1 MPMPMSESE
10 SSRSTAGG
18 PPPAFSLK
26 PLRLFGQR
34 IRPWAAR
41 KHLRIA
47 WGALLGQTVGDRF
60 IVDYVSNRAE
70 LARYIEDFE
79 SDIPQARVSDDSVTR
94 FDYIDWRA
102 HFGALLSGE
111 GLEIGAL
118 HDPMPVP
125 NARGVKYLDKLDPDA
140 LRKMAPKLAD
150 RVGRV
155 DILDDAQTLATV
167 GDGTFDFVIAAHVIE
182 HLRNPIGGVRQWL
195 RVLRPSGR
203 LYLVV
208 PDKRRTFDRPRMR
221 TTLEHLILDDRQPS
235 AERDFEHFL
244 DYAIHVHKSS
254 LDPAIAE
261 ARRLEAEDH
270 SIHFH
275 TFIPQDIVALL
286 QWMDAQVTPVRIVE
300 GPAMSPDHEEFHI
313 LVERR

>member
-1 MPMPMSESE
+1 LTTPD
-10 SSRSTAGG
+10 R
-18 PPPAFSLK
+18 PPSFSLK

-60 IVDYVSNRAE
+60 IVDYVSNRPE

-79 SDIPQARVSDDSVTR
+79 SDVPQARVTDDTVTR

-102 HFGALLSGE
+102 HFGAQLSGE

-118 HDPMPVP
+118 HDPTPVP
-125 NARGVKYLDKLDPDA
+125 NARAMTYLDKLDPDA
-140 LRKMAPKLAD
+140 LRRREPPELAG
-150 RVGRV
+150 RIGRV
-155 DILDDAQTLATV
+155 DIVDDAQTMATV
-167 GDGTFDFVIAAHVIE
+167 GDGSFDFVIAAHVIE

-195 RVLRPSGR
+195 RVLKPSGR

-221 TTLEHLILDDRQPS
+221 TTIEHLIVDDRQPS

-244 DYAIHVHKSS
+244 DYAIHVHKSW

-261 ARRLEAEDH
+261 ARRLEAEDA

-275 TFIPQDIVALL
+275 TFIPQDIVALVR
-286 QWMDAQVTPVRIVE
+286 WVDAHVTPVRIVE

-313 LVERR
+313 LLERC

>member
-1 MPMPMSESE
+1 MSEST
-10 SSRSTAGG
+10 RSTGAGG

-47 WGALLGQTVGDRF
+47 WGTLLGQTVGDRF
-60 IVDYVSNRAE
+60 IVDYVSNRPD

-79 SDIPQARVSDDSVTR
+79 SDIPQARVTDDSVTR
-94 FDYIDWRA
+94 FDYIDWRT
-102 HFGALLSGE
+102 HFGAQLTGE

-118 HDPMPVP
+118 HDPTPVP
-125 NARGVKYLDKLDPDA
+125 NARVVKYLDKLNPDA
-140 LRKMAPKLAD
+140 LRKMAPDLA
-150 RVGRV
+150 GRIGGV
-155 DILDDAQTLATV
+155 DIIDDAQTMATV
-167 GDGTFDFVIAAHVIE
+167 ADGSYDFVIAAHVIE

-195 RVLRPSGR
+195 RVLKPSGR

-221 TTLEHLILDDRQPS
+221 TTIEHLILDDRQPS
-235 AERDFEHFL
+235 TERDFEHFL
-244 DYAIHVHKSS
+244 DYAIHVHKGS

-261 ARRLEAEDH
+261 ARRLEAEDA

-275 TFIPQDIVALL
+275 TFIPHDIVALI
-286 QWMDAQVTPVRIVE
+286 QWVDAQVTPARIVE

-313 LVERR
+313 LIERR